1 MFLMTTYTA
10 AVNNPNNAIDVFK
23 QLGTDEQ
30 LALLWFVYKQT
41 GNLVTPAAPGAASPD
56 IASGLY
62 DQVKAMKHQQQ
73 LEEMRAIAQGEQ
85 GNRVSREYGSLSSN
99 TKLAFWFYLAQG
111 MDKGEIIPMPDD
123 YELTNQGQDL
133 LAAIESMDFEEQIT
147 VLRNA
152 ADSMGSA
159 PASGAK
165 V

>member
-1 MFLMTTYTA
+1 MTTYTA

-23 QLGTDEQ
+23 RLGTDEQ
-30 LALLWFVYKQT
+30 LALLWFLYRQM
-41 GNLVTPAAPGAASPD
+41 GHLVTPAAPGAASPD

-62 DQVKAMKHQQQ
+62 GQVRGMEQQQQ
-73 LEEMRAIAQGEQ
+73 LNEMRAIAQGEQ
-85 GNRVSREYGSLSSN
+85 ADRVSREYGSLSSN

-111 MDKGEIIPMPDD
+111 MDKGEIIPMPDH
-123 YELTNQGQDL
+123 YKLTDQGQDL

-159 PASGAK
+159 PAGGAK

>member
-1 MFLMTTYTA
+1 MTTYTA
-10 AVNNPNNAIDVFK
+10 AVNNTNNAIDVFK
-23 QLGTDEQ
+23 RLGTDEQ
-30 LALLWFVYKQT
+30 LALLWFVYKQM
-41 GNLVTPAAPGAASPD
+41 GHMVTPAAPGAASPD
-56 IASGLY
+56 IVAGLY
-62 DQVKAMKHQQQ
+62 EQAKAMDQNQQ
-73 LEEMRAIAQGEQ
+73 LDGMRAIAQGEQ
-85 GNRVSREYGSLSSN
+85 SNQLSREYGSMSSN

-111 MDKGEIIPMPDD
+111 MDNGEIIPMPKN

-152 ADSMGSA
+152 VDAMGSE